1 MADKLFSLSRISI
14 QFFRSGD
21 KLKLVG
27 HRHQCSKSLGRDSR
41 QTEACRTSS
50 SMLEIVGSR
59 RRFVRPFA
67 ARRSLAARPLLA
79 FALDQIRLFLLEHF
93 ALLEIFVAIE
103 VDLAFDDRHLR
114 YRVHRKRMLAEDYD
128 VGILAHV
135 DRARPLV
142 DA

>member
-1 MADKLFSLSRISI
+1 MAQVKLLAVRRSL
-14 QFFRSGD
+14 
-21 KLKLVG
+21 LVFIIILPDG
-27 HRHQCSKSLGRDSR
+27 R
-41 QTEACRTSS
+41 QTVQFVANLDSILSKRRQAEACRTSS

-103 VDLAFDDRHLR
+103 VDLAFDRN
-114 YRVHRKRMLAEDYD
+114 EDLKQRE
-128 VGILAHV
+128 VLKK
-135 DRARPLV
+135 
-142 DA
+142 